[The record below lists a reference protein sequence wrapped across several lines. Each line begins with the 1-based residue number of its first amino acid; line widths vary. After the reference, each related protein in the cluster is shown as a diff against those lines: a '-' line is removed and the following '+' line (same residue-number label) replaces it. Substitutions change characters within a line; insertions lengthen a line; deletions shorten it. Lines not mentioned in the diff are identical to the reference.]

1 MRLAALRNHKAR
13 LMIDGQKRT
22 FDLLRATLNPE
33 NKNIWIHA
41 SSLGEFEQGRP
52 LIERIKSENP
62 DAHIVLSF
70 FSPSGYEV
78 RKNYDKV
85 DVVCYLPFD
94 VPSEVRKF
102 IDLVNPSMAIF
113 VKYEFWG
120 NYLCELKRRAI
131 PTYIISSIFREGQIF
146 FRPWGGMFR
155 DMLRCFT
162 FSCKTRNRANCS
174 RLSTSTMWK
183 WLATLA
189 STAWQ
194 MCEAQPRNFL

>member
-1 MRLAALRNHKAR
+1 MRAIYNLGIKAYRLGVRLAALRNHKAR

-85 DVVCYLPFD
+85 DVVCAT
-94 VPSEVRKF
+94 SHSMCHRK
-102 IDLVNPSMAIF
+102 
-113 VKYEFWG
+113 
-120 NYLCELKRRAI
+120 
-131 PTYIISSIFREGQIF
+131 
-146 FRPWGGMFR
+146 
-155 DMLRCFT
+155 
-162 FSCKTRNRANCS
+162 
-174 RLSTSTMWK
+174 
-183 WLATLA
+183 
-189 STAWQ
+189 
-194 MCEAQPRNFL
+194 